1 MNRFL
6 AKISLFFLFLSLL
19 ISCNAVKRVE
29 NDQALLTENAVFL
42 DGKKINDN
50 QIYNQ
55 LYQEPNTKLLG
66 VPIRLH
72 FYNLARPDID
82 SILTRKYLD
91 NPKKKKFLVDIL
103 SYKQFEKFLYTRKNF
118 NEWIKKT
125 GEAPVIVSKEETEK
139 SVRRLNSWY
148 WNHGWFN
155 VETDYKII
163 PSEEKKKRASV
174 EYYVKTHTPY
184 IVDSISKRIASE
196 VIDSLYDANAQ
207 DSHIKEDIQYKTL
220 DYNDERDRLTRLF
233 RNNGVY
239 NFDQEFISF
248 EADTVGTNYKVN
260 TTVIIKN
267 RPASE
272 DDTTSRVPFKIHDV
286 TKVNVF
292 TDYTYANRSK
302 PVTDSIQ
309 HEGYN
314 IYSFG
319 DQRYKPEAITD
330 AIFIRP
336 GNTYSDIARTRTYN
350 RINSLRNFKYPTIRY
365 TPDPEDSTRTD
376 LVANI
381 FLTPQQKY
389 SLGFDFE
396 ISQSNIQEFGIGFGG
411 SLLIR
416 NVFRG
421 AENLEIS
428 GRGSIG
434 SSTDAA
440 ASSDKDRFFDIS
452 EIGADLKLSFPRIFL
467 PVNTERIIPKYMSP
481 FTTLSLGVST
491 QSNIGLDK
499 RNLSGAMEYRWTPSR
514 QLSNRLDLLNIQYV
528 RNLNTDNYFNVY
540 RNSYSE
546 LNEIVQ
552 SPNVV
557 TSPDYLDDEG
567 LLTIPQGAEN
577 FLEDIDAEEGPTTG
591 LNSEQRQIANYVKER
606 KNRLTENNLI
616 FATNFTYLWNTKE
629 NLYDQEF
636 TRFRFKLET
645 AGNFLSAVS
654 SLAGLEKNANGNY
667 KILGV
672 NFSQYAKTEIDFIKH
687 WDFGQEKIFAVR
699 AFGGIAIPYGNA
711 NSIPF
716 ARSFFAGGPNDN
728 RAWQAYDLGPG
739 STGGRNEFN
748 EANMKLALNLEY
760 RYNLFGSLHSAVFI
774 DVGNIWNVLDI
785 VENEEATFTSFSDLK
800 NIAVGSGFGLR
811 YDFNFFVLRFDI
823 GFKTYDPARE
833 EGNRWFKDYNFNHA
847 VYNVGINYPF

>member
-6 AKISLFFLFLSLL
+6 AKISLFFLTLSLL

-29 NDQALLTENAVFL
+29 SDRALLTENAIYL
-42 DGKKINDN
+42 NEEKISDSRV
-50 QIYNQ
+50 YNQ
-55 LYQEPNTKLLG
+55 LYQEPNTRLLG

-72 FYNLARPDID
+72 FYNLARPNID
-82 SILTRKYLD
+82 SILAEKYLD
-91 NPKKKKFLVDIL
+91 NAKKQKFLVDAL
-103 SYKQFEKFLYTRKNF
+103 SYKQFEKFLHSRKNF
-118 NEWIKKT
+118 NQWIKNT

-163 PSEEKKKRASV
+163 PSENKKKRASV
-174 EYYVKTHTPY
+174 EYYVDTKNPY
-184 IVDSISKRIASE
+184 IVDSISTRIASE
-196 VIDSLYDANAQ
+196 VIDSLYEANSQ
-207 DSHIKEDIQYKTL
+207 ESHIKEGVQYKTL

-233 RNNGVY
+233 RNSGVY

-248 EADTVGTNYKVN
+248 EADTVDTNYKVN
-260 TTVIIKN
+260 TAVIIKN
-267 RPASE
+267 SPATE
-272 DDTTSRVPFKIHDV
+272 GDTTSRVPFKIHEV

-292 TDYTYANRSK
+292 TDYNYSNRNK
-302 PVTDSIQ
+302 PITDSIH

-314 IYSFG
+314 IYSF
-319 DQRYKPEAITD
+319 DEQEYKPKAITD

-350 RINSLRNFKYPTIRY
+350 RITSLRNFKYPTIRY

-389 SLGFDFE
+389 SVGFDFE

-416 NVFRG
+416 NVFNG

-428 GRGSIG
+428 GRGSVG

-452 EIGADLKLSFPRIFL
+452 EVGADLKLSFPRIFL
-467 PVNTERIIPKYMSP
+467 PFDTERVIPKYMSP

-499 RNLSGAMEYRWTPSR
+499 RNLSGAMEYRWSPSR
-514 QLSNRLDLLNIQYV
+514 QLTNRLDLLNIQYV
-528 RNLNTDNYFNVY
+528 RNLNIDNYFNVY
-540 RNSYSE
+540 RNSYNE

-552 SPNVV
+552 APNVV
-557 TSPDYLDDEG
+557 TNPDYLNEEG
-567 LLTIPQGAEN
+567 GLSIPEGAEN
-577 FLEDIDAEEGPTTG
+577 FLEDIDNDSGATTG
-591 LNSEQRQIANYVKER
+591 LNSEQEQIANYVRER

-616 FATNFTYLWNTKE
+616 FATNYTYLWNTKE
-629 NLYDQEF
+629 NLYDREF
-636 TRFRFKLET
+636 TRFRFKVEA
-645 AGNFLSAVS
+645 AGNLLSVVS
-654 SLAGLEKNANGNY
+654 NLAGLEKNSNGNY
-667 KILGV
+667 DILGV

-687 WDFGQEKIFAVR
+687 WDLGDENIFAFR

-748 EANMKLALNLEY
+748 EANMKLAFNFEY
-760 RYNLFGSLHSAVFI
+760 RYNLFGSLHSAVFV

-811 YDFNFFVLRFDI
+811 YDFNFFVLRFDV

>member
-6 AKISLFFLFLSLL
+6 AKISLFFLFQSLL
-19 ISCNAVKRVE
+19 ISCNAVKHVKS
-29 NDQALLTENAVFL
+29 DQALLTDNTVFL
-42 DGKKINDN
+42 NEEKINDN

-55 LYQEPNTKLLG
+55 LYQKPNSRLLG

-82 SILTRKYLD
+82 SILTQKYLN
-91 NPKKKKFLVDIL
+91 NPKKKKFLVNVL
-103 SYKQFEKFLYTRKNF
+103 SYKQFERFLLSRKNF
-118 NEWIKKT
+118 NKWIKNT
-125 GEAPVIVSKEETEK
+125 GEAPVIVNKEETEK

-163 PSEEKKKRASV
+163 PSEDKKKRASV

-184 IVDSISKRIASE
+184 IVDSISKRIASK
-196 VIDSLYDANAQ
+196 VIDSLYDAKAQ
-207 DSHIKEDIQYKTL
+207 ESHIKVGVQYKTL

-260 TTVIIKN
+260 TAVIIKN

-272 DDTTSRVPFKIHDV
+272 GDTTATLAFKIHDV

-292 TDYTYANRSK
+292 TDYAYANRLK
-302 PVTDSIQ
+302 PVTDSVHHQ
-309 HEGYN
+309 GYN
-314 IYSFG
+314 IYSFEK
-319 DQRYKPEAITD
+319 QRYKPEAITD

-350 RINSLRNFKYPTIRY
+350 RLNSLRNFKYPTIRY

-428 GRGSIG
+428 GRGSVG

-467 PVNTERIIPKYMSP
+467 PINTEKIIPKYMSP

-514 QLSNRLDLLNIQYV
+514 QLSNRLDLVNIQYV

-540 RNSYSE
+540 RNSYNE

-557 TSPDYLDDEG
+557 TSPNYLDDEG
-567 LLTIPQGAEN
+567 HLTIPQGAEN
-577 FLEDIDAEEGPTTG
+577 FLEDIDRDDGPTTG
-591 LNSEQRQIANYVKER
+591 LNSAQRQIANYVKER

-616 FATNFTYLWNTKE
+616 FATNYTYLWNTKE

-636 TRFRFKLET
+636 TRFRFKVEA
-645 AGNFLSAVS
+645 AGNLLSAIS
-654 SLAGLEKNANGNY
+654 GLAGLEKNANGNY

-687 WDFGQEKIFAVR
+687 WDLGRKNIFAVR

-748 EANMKLALNLEY
+748 EANMKLAFNMEY

-785 VENEEATFTSFSDLK
+785 VENDEATFTSFSDLK